1 MMGNIKNIMK
11 SLFQKIRRKL
21 NVKGESMAEVLVAA
35 LIIELALIAAAS
47 MIISAGNIIR
57 KSKAKYDAYYTTK
70 NEIAREENLVDD
82 SDDSDDSD
90 KKKVEIKAK
99 NGSAVFRIDVDVK
112 KTNSDKP
119 IYIYEKAGS

>member
-1 MMGNIKNIMK
+1 MK

-82 SDDSDDSD
+82 SDGSDDSD

-99 NGSAVFRIDVDVK
+99 NGSAVFHIDVDVK
-112 KTNSDKP
+112 RTNSDKP